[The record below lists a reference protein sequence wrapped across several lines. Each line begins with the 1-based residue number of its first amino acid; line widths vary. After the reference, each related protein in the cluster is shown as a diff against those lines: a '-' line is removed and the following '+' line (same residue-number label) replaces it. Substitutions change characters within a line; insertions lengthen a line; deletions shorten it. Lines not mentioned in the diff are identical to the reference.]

1 MKSEKAC
8 LLLLILFSLSFALVP
23 IAFGGG
29 KEKRI
34 PNDVRAYMAYKKVI
48 DETAAMV
55 SNAQARRLASK
66 HGLSILNIT
75 WEDTGRFK
83 NSAVGPNISD
93 MTIQVQ
99 QMNPRTRKC
108 RLICMPVIRYPNFSD
123 VTGDL
128 SLDKFYLLV
137 GNEDGKRL
145 TRVTLRG
152 FLGNIRK
159 YLSKPKSWKGD
170 KKSLL
175 AERDS
180 HVLVSAQACFLPIPK
195 RGKAEFN
202 PVLFNY
208 QSYKGDP
215 AVLTIL
221 VTREGTSVTVIDNK
235 RDTFKAGQ
243 VWGQRLFFNKNGKRA
258 SLTGKRLSD
267 TIGRRKEPA
276 EPTGKTRSVPPP
288 KKKGLNMVLL
298 IQVPLKQKNPMRR
311 GGAMPCPEE
320 KDKSTAAA
328 PEKKKL
334 TRRKSDVEEAVIG
347 HGRVK
352 GPFTEIDDLEI
363 ERDPKFPIRVTV
375 QFYKATSNGVVSAKD
390 MREISEQ
397 ISKVYKQADYVGSL
411 VVEGETKRPTEHD
424 GEKIEP
430 PDWWESF
437 WRRYEENTGTS
448 RDYAIMMLRRLHGPN
463 WYPRTEEELKKEIAK
478 VTGRKK

>member
-1 MKSEKAC
+1 MKTEKAC
-8 LLLLILFSLSFALVP
+8 LLLLILFPLTFALVP
-23 IAFGGG
+23 AVLGGD
-29 KEKRI
+29 KDKRI
-34 PNDVRAYMAYKKVI
+34 PDDVWAYQAYKKVV

-66 HGLSILNIT
+66 HGLNILNVT

-99 QMNPRTRKC
+99 QMDSRTRKC
-108 RLICMPVIRYPNFSD
+108 RLTCMPVIRYPNFSD

-128 SLDKFYLLV
+128 SLDKFFLLV

-145 TRVTLRG
+145 TKVSLRG

-235 RDTFKAGQ
+235 RNAFKAGRT
-243 VWGQRLFFNKNGKRA
+243 WGQRLFFNKNGKRA

-267 TIGRRKEPA
+267 TTGQRKEPA
-276 EPTGKTRSVPPP
+276 EPTGKTRPVPPP
-288 KKKGLNMVLL
+288 KTGLNMVLL

-311 GGAMPCPEE
+311 GIEECGEEEE
-320 KDKSTAAA
+320 KTTAAA
-328 PEKKKL
+328 PAKKKSE
-334 TRRKSDVEEAVIG
+334 RKRSDVEEAVIG
-347 HGRVK
+347 HGRVE

-411 VVEGETKRPTEHD
+411 VVEGETSRPTEHD
-424 GEKIEP
+424 GEKVEP
-430 PDWWESF
+430 PNWWESF
-437 WRRYEENTGTS
+437 WKRYEENTGTS
-448 RDYAIMMLRRLHGPN
+448 RDYAIKMLRRLHGPN